1 MKNFIQR
8 SLVRCKSSFRS
19 IFSILIPYTYFMKRL
34 FLLLVFILPF
44 SLFSQAQENP
54 VTPIAAIDTL
64 FDYADTADI
73 QPISLK
79 STGSVLTQVISK
91 VQRYAFELSE
101 LKLEL
106 SDFLDTT
113 EMSEM
118 LPKINLL
125 AERIMSKTEEDSQ
138 YLNHRYIVGM
148 ENLVSTAG
156 DLNRSYLKNI
166 QQRVDILA
174 EVGDRLNTIKSDSL
188 FAMTLRDSS
197 LVPAINSELRM
208 LKKSLKTVDSVYL
221 EQEILTARFQAKISE
236 NTVVFLTLNQY
247 LNQNKKRLDRQYWTK
262 EINYPWEP
270 VNYSKVTNL
279 RTVLSESMD
288 LNITLMKAYVERKG
302 YIFLICSIMLIV
314 LYLKIKSTIREIGN
328 QKDFASLILD
338 RVKYFKRHTFS
349 STILILL
356 PIFLIIFTKPPLV
369 FISILSLSMV
379 IASCFLVK
387 KQFGEYF
394 TKIWFVFMIP
404 YLLLALSSLNWKVVY
419 QERWY
424 ILLSS
429 LLFLGMGI
437 LLLKYANA
445 SKNKHNAFVKYLAI
459 FLIVIEGFAFLTNVM
474 GRFNLSKTYSVTG
487 AILFYRGIGLF
498 LFVNVFLEAIYL
510 FIEHSKKESDGFTS
524 YFDFQDLQSRM
535 KGFLYVFASATWLY
549 GVIWH
554 LGYFDEVYN
563 WLSEFLLQDRTLG
576 ETVFQF
582 GSILLFITILY
593 VSTFLA
599 NNIAYF
605 ASVKDQRNASSRKQ
619 RLGSS
624 VLLIRLAVLTI
635 GFFIGMTAA
644 KIPFDKIAIV
654 LGALSVGIGFGLQT
668 IINNL
673 VSGVILAFERPIQIG
688 DEIEVG
694 LNAGT
699 VKEVGIRASKI
710 QAYDGSEIVV
720 PNGDLLSQSLI
731 NWTLSDKKRRVEL
744 IIGVGY
750 GSDMKLVK
758 SVLEEVLKGE
768 RILKAPSPHVY
779 MQTFNDSS
787 VDFRVLFWVESMD
800 IWIDVRAEVM
810 STIFEKFAENDIEI
824 PFPKRDLYLK
834 SVPSNWQEKVSKPG
848 EDISPKKLDLGS
860 DPNSSDEIK
869 KSSKE

>member
-1 MKNFIQR
+1 MKH
-8 SLVRCKSSFRS
+8 
-19 IFSILIPYTYFMKRL
+19 
-34 FLLLVFILPF
+34 LLLALVFILSFSSF
-44 SLFSQAQENP
+44 SLAQEKEAASN
-54 VTPIAAIDTL
+54 TTKTSSITSIEAIDTL
-64 FDYADTADI
+64 FDFTDTV
-73 QPISLK
+73 QVRPKNTK
-79 STGSVLTQVISK
+79 STGSILTQVINK
-91 VQRYAFELSE
+91 AQRYAFELSE

-106 SDFLDTT
+106 SDFLDTL

-118 LPKINLL
+118 IPEINLL
-125 AERIMSKTEEDSQ
+125 AVRIKTKTEEDSK
-138 YLNHRYIVGM
+138 YLNQRYLVGM

-166 QQRVDILA
+166 QERA
-174 EVGDRLNTIKSDSL
+174 EKLTEIGIRLNTIKSDSL
-188 FAMTLRDSS
+188 LAMTLRDTS

-208 LKKSLKTVDSVYL
+208 LKKSLRTVDSIYL
-221 EQEILTARFQAKISE
+221 AQEILTARFQARISE
-236 NTVVFLTLNQY
+236 NTVVFMTLNQY

-262 EINYPWEP
+262 EINYPWES
-270 VNYSKVTNL
+270 VNYPKITNF
-279 RTVLSESMD
+279 RTVISESME
-288 LNITLMKAYVERKG
+288 LNLQLMIYYINQTG
-302 YIFLICSIMLIV
+302 YIFLFCGLILILV
-314 LYLKIKSTIREIGN
+314 YLKIKSTISEIGD

-349 STILILL
+349 STLLILL
-356 PIFLIIFTKPPLV
+356 PIFLIIFNKPPLV
-369 FISILSLSMV
+369 FISLLSLFMV
-379 IASCFLVK
+379 IASSLLIK
-387 KQFGEYF
+387 EQFGEYF
-394 TKIWFVFMIP
+394 KKIWFIFIIP
-404 YLLLALSSLNWKVVY
+404 YLLLALSSLSWKVIY

-429 LLFLGMGI
+429 ILFLIMGI
-437 LLLKYANA
+437 LMLKHVN
-445 SKNKHNAFVKYLAI
+445 SSENKQHAFVKYLAI
-459 FLIVIEGFAFLTNVM
+459 FLIAIEGFAFLANVM

-510 FIEHSKKESDGFTS
+510 FIENSKKETDGFTS
-524 YFDFQDLQSRM
+524 YFDFQDLQKRM
-535 KGFLYVFASATWLY
+535 KGFLYVFASAIWVY

-563 WLSEFLLQDRTLG
+563 WISDFLLQDRTLG

-605 ASVKDQRNASSRKQ
+605 AAVKDQKNASSRKQ

-635 GFFIGMTAA
+635 GFFLGMTAA

-673 VSGVILAFERPIQIG
+673 VSGIILAFERPIQIG
-688 DEIEVG
+688 DEIQVG

-699 VKEVGIRASKI
+699 VKTVGIRASKI
-710 QAYDGSEIVV
+710 QAYDGSEIVI

-758 SVLEEVLKGE
+758 SVLEEVVSGE
-768 RILKAPSPHVY
+768 RILKAPTPHVY

-810 STIFEKFAENDIEI
+810 SAIFEKFAENDIEI

-848 EDISPKKLDLGS
+848 EDISPKQLDAGS
-860 DPNSSDEIK
+860 EEPTDEHK
-869 KSSKE
+869 KSSEE

>member
-1 MKNFIQR
+1 
-8 SLVRCKSSFRS
+8 
-19 IFSILIPYTYFMKRL
+19 MKRF
-34 FLLLVFILPF
+34 FLLLVFIFPFTLF
-44 SLFSQAQENP
+44 SLAQEKETTIDITKNSSI
-54 VTPIAAIDTL
+54 TTIEAIDTL
-64 FDYADTADI
+64 FDYSDTA
-73 QPISLK
+73 QVTPINPK
-79 STGSVLTQVISK
+79 STGSVLARVINK

-125 AERIMSKTEEDSQ
+125 AARIKSKTEEDSQ
-138 YLNHRYIVGM
+138 YLNHRYLVGM

-156 DLNRSYLKNI
+156 DLNKSFLKNI
-166 QQRVDILA
+166 QQRVDILSD
-174 EVGDRLNTIKSDSL
+174 VGNRLNTIKSDSL
-188 FAMTLRDSS
+188 FTMTLRDSS
-197 LVPAINSELRM
+197 LVPAFNSELRM
-208 LKKSLKTVDSVYL
+208 LKKSLKTVDSIYL
-221 EQEILTARFQAKISE
+221 EQEIITARFQAKISE
-236 NTVVFLTLNQY
+236 NTVDFLSLNQY
-247 LNQNKKRLDRQYWTK
+247 LDQNKKRLERQYWTK

-270 VNYSKVTNL
+270 VNYSKGTNL
-279 RTVLSESMD
+279 GKVLTESME
-288 LNITLMKAYVERKG
+288 LNTTLMKAYSERKG
-302 YIFLICSIMLIV
+302 YIFLICGILLLV
-314 LYLKIKSTIREIGN
+314 VYLKIKSTIREIGN

-338 RVKYFKRHTFS
+338 RVKYFKKHTFA
-349 STILILL
+349 STLLILL
-356 PIFLIIFTKPPLV
+356 PIFLIVFTKPPLV
-369 FISILSLSMV
+369 FISILSLLMV
-379 IASCFLVK
+379 IASSVLIK
-387 KQFGEYF
+387 EQFGDYF
-394 TKIWFVFMIP
+394 KKIWFVFITP
-404 YLLLALSSLNWKVVY
+404 YILLGLSSLNWKLVY
-419 QERWY
+419 VERWY
-424 ILLSS
+424 ILVAS
-429 LLFLGMGI
+429 LLFLAMGI
-437 LLLKYANA
+437 VVLKHFNS
-445 SKNKHNAFVKYLAI
+445 SKIKYITFVKYLAI
-459 FLIVIEGFAFLTNVM
+459 FLIAVEGFAFLANVM
-474 GRFNLSKTYSVTG
+474 GRFNLSKTYSITG
-487 AILFYRGIGLF
+487 AILFYRGVGLF

-524 YFDFQDLQSRM
+524 YFDFQDLQRRM
-535 KGFLYVFASATWLY
+535 KGFLYVFATAIWAY

-554 LGYFDEVYN
+554 LGYFDDFYN
-563 WLSEFLLQDRTLG
+563 WVSDFLLKDRTLG
-576 ETVFQF
+576 DTVFQF

-605 ASVKDQRNASSRKQ
+605 ASVKDQKNASSRKQ

-624 VLLIRLAVLTI
+624 VLLIRLAVLII

-644 KIPFDKIAIV
+644 KISFDKIAII

-688 DEIEVG
+688 DEIQVG
-694 LNAGT
+694 PNAGT

-750 GSDMKLVK
+750 RSDMKLVK
-758 SVLEEVLKGE
+758 SVLEEVLKGD

-810 STIFEKFAENDIEI
+810 STIFEKFAENNIEI

-834 SVPSNWQEKVSKPG
+834 SVPSNWKENISKPG
-848 EDISPKKLDLGS
+848 EDISPNRLDAET
-860 DPNSSDEIK
+860 DDNSTDENK
-869 KSSKE
+869 KSSED